1 MIEIEGFQKLT
12 DKDKI
17 AAVLDVQD
25 KLLFEGGKTLQS
37 TDRRRFVFNEYGE
50 LVRIQ
55 DMDGGAWLTFAR
67 AEENG
72 GED

>member
-1 MIEIEGFQKLT
+1 VIEIEGFQKLT

-17 AAVLDVQD
+17 AALLYVQD

-55 DMDGGAWLTFAR
+55 DMSDGAWLTFAR
-67 AEENG
+67 AEQSDA
-72 GED
+72 ED